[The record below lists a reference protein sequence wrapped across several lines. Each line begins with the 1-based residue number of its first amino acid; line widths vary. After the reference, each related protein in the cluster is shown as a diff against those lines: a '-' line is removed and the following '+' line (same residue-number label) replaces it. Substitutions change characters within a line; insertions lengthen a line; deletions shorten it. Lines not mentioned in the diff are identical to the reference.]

1 MPYYPAAKLLQM
13 SSLKPM
19 NPLSEEIHELIRQ
32 QASYSV
38 LVAWLQ
44 KRQGCTY
51 QEACKQVNQ
60 VLQQYRIDHTA

>member
-1 MPYYPAAKLLQM
+1 
-13 SSLKPM
+13 M
-19 NPLSEEIHELIRQ
+19 NSLSEEIHELIRQ

-60 VLQQYRIDHTA
+60 VLQQYRLDHTA